1 MTFKPAHLLVVLLAT
16 ALPAMAQNLA
26 TVNGKAIPAS
36 RLEILVKQVTA
47 QGQQQDSPQ
56 LRAMLK
62 QELINREV
70 LIQEAE
76 KSGLANNAEVKQAI
90 EASRQSILV
99 RALMIEQL
107 KKSPVSD
114 AEVQAEYDKLKAQ
127 AGDKEYHLY
136 HILLEKE
143 DDAKAVISKLK
154 AGAKFEE
161 LAKQSK
167 DAGSASKGGDLEWS
181 TPNNWDP
188 TFATAVKALQ
198 KGQFTETPVKSQA
211 GFHII
216 KLDDTRTAKFPT
228 VEEVKPQFV
237 EGLQQQRVQAY
248 QQALIKK
255 AKIQ

>member
-16 ALPAMAQNLA
+16 ALPAMAQDLA
-26 TVNGKAIPAS
+26 KVNGKAIPSS
-36 RLEILVKQVTA
+36 RLETLVKQVTA

-56 LRAMLK
+56 LRLMLK

-76 KSGLANNAEVKQAI
+76 KSGLASNAEVKQAI

-99 RALMIEQL
+99 RALMIEHL
-107 KKSPVSD
+107 KKNPVTD
-114 AEVQAEYDKLKAQ
+114 AEVQAEYDKLKTQ

-143 DDAKAVISKLK
+143 DDAKALISKLK

-167 DAGSASKGGDLEWS
+167 DAGSASKGGDLDWS

-188 TFATAVKALQ
+188 TFAQAVTALQ

-211 GFHII
+211 GYHII
-216 KLDDTRTAKFPT
+216 KLDDIRTAKFPT
-228 VEEVKPQFV
+228 VEEVKQQFV

-248 QQALIKK
+248 QQSLIKK